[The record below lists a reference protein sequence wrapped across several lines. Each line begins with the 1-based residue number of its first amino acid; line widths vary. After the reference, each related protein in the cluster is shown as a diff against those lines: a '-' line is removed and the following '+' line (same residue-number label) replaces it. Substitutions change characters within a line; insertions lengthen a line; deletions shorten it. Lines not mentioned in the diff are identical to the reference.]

1 MADPH
6 PSGTAREP
14 LFNAPLLTLVLPAII
29 LGGYG
34 LQVLAGPAAQQALV
48 DSFALNPLLL
58 RQGHWDLLLSYM
70 FVHGGWFHAGSNAV
84 YCLIFSTPVIRA
96 MGRGAA
102 GVLSFLMFYLICGIV
117 AGLGY
122 CLLNWRADAPA
133 LGASG
138 AVFGL
143 VGAASRLLN
152 VQRPKL
158 NALFS
163 STVVTMTLFFCVVA
177 SGVLS
182 SLFPSG
188 LFSAGVPAGTNLAW
202 QAHIAGFLF
211 GLLLIEPWLRL
222 FHRQYFTTN

>member
-6 PSGTAREP
+6 SSDTAREP
-14 LFNAPLLTLVLPAII
+14 LFNAPLLILVLPVII

-34 LQVLAGPAAQQALV
+34 LQVLAGPAAQQTI
-48 DSFALNPLLL
+48 DDNFALNPLLL
-58 RQGHWDLLLSYM
+58 RQGRWDLLLSYM
-70 FVHGGWFHAGSNAV
+70 FIHGGWFHAGSNAV

-102 GVLSFLMFYLICGIV
+102 GVLSFLLFFLVCGVV
-117 AGLGY
+117 AGVGY
-122 CLLNWRADAPA
+122 CLLNWRADDPV

-158 NALFS
+158 NGLFS
-163 STVVTMTLFFCVVA
+163 STVIGLALFFCLVT

-182 SLFPSG
+182 SLLSSN
-188 LFSAGVPAGTNLAW
+188 LFSVGVPAGANLAW
-202 QAHIAGFLF
+202 QAHIAGYLF
-211 GLLLIEPWLRL
+211 GLLLIEPWLRV

>member
-1 MADPH
+1 MAFSH
-6 PSGTAREP
+6 PPDAAREP
-14 LFNAPLLTLVLPAII
+14 LFTAPLLILVLPAVI

-34 LQVLAGPAAQQALV
+34 LQVLAGPAAQQALI
-48 DSFALNPLLL
+48 DGFALNPLLL

-102 GVLSFLMFYLICGIV
+102 GVLSFLLFFLICGIV

-152 VQRPKL
+152 AREAKL
-158 NALFS
+158 NALS
-163 STVVTMTLFFCVVA
+163 SPTVITMTLFFCVVA

-182 SLFPSG
+182 NLFPSG
-188 LFSAGVPAGTNLAW
+188 LLSAGVPAGTMLAW
-202 QAHIAGFLF
+202 QAHIAGYLF
-211 GLLLIEPWLRL
+211 GLLSIGPWLRI

>member
-6 PSGTAREP
+6 STDTQREP
-14 LFNAPLLTLVLPAII
+14 IFNAPLLILVLPVVI

-34 LQVLAGPAAQQALV
+34 LQTLAGPAAQDSLI

-70 FVHGGWFHAGSNAV
+70 FVHGGWLHAGSNAV

-96 MGRGAA
+96 VGRGAA
-102 GVLSFLMFYLICGIV
+102 GVLSFLLFFLGCGIV

-122 CLLNWRADAPA
+122 CLLNWHEDAPV

-158 NALFS
+158 NALFNP
-163 STVVTMTLFFCVVA
+163 TVVAMALFFCIIA

-182 SLFPSG
+182 GLMPASLFSV
-188 LFSAGVPAGTNLAW
+188 GVPAGANLAW
-202 QAHIAGFLF
+202 QAHIAGYLI

>member
-1 MADPH
+1 MADPNS
-6 PSGTAREP
+6 PPVEREP
-14 LFNAPLLTLVLPAII
+14 IFNAPLLILVLPAII
-29 LGGYG
+29 IGGYG
-34 LQVLAGPAAQQALV
+34 LQVLAGPAAQESLL
-48 DSFALNPLLL
+48 DDFALNPLLL

-70 FVHGGWFHAGSNAV
+70 FVHGNWTHAGSNAV

-102 GVLSFLMFYLICGIV
+102 GVLSFLLFFLVCGIA

-122 CLLNWRADAPA
+122 CLLNWHADAPA

-152 VQRPKL
+152 TRQPKL
-158 NALFS
+158 NGLFS
-163 STVVTMTLFFCVVA
+163 PVVIAMTLFFCIMA

-182 SLFPSG
+182 N
-188 LFSAGVPAGTNLAW
+188 LFSVSVVPGGVPAGATSAW
-202 QAHIAGFLF
+202 QAHVIGFLF
-211 GLLLIEPWLRL
+211 GLVLIEPWLRL
-222 FHRQYFTTN
+222 LHREYFTTN